1 MIVNGQDDKQLIYG
15 QNPQN
20 WAKFYVNDTGGFSA
34 QAFVVIEDSGEN
46 LRNTNQ
52 TLKLPGKCK

>member
-1 MIVNGQDDKQLIYG
+1 MNGQDDKQLIYG
-15 QNPQN
+15 QDPKN
-20 WAKFYVNDTGGFSA
+20 WAKFYVKDTGGFLA

-52 TLKLPGKCK
+52 TLKLPGKWK